1 MFLEY
6 LRQSARFREAAPK
19 LRRGAAVHAPS
30 FYAPYV
36 LAGLIAESGA
46 AGAGRAAGGPAEA
59 GGAGWLVV
67 APEAEG
73 AARLAAELAVYLERE
88 VAVLPARGVLY
99 GADVAPAA
107 HVVGERQQALAALA
121 QGGVVVAEAVALVE
135 RFVPLEL
142 QPAPLLLAAGAEL
155 PFDTVVE
162 RLAALGYARVEQV
175 RERGEFAVRGGIV
188 DTYPA
193 LGEPLR
199 IDFWGDQVESLRT
212 FSVYSQRT
220 IAPVQRGTVF
230 AATEADAARR
240 EYRDGDA
247 RRRSPSGQARR
258 TRGPP
263 GT

>member
-1 MFLEY
+1 M
-6 LRQSARFREAAPK
+6 RARRV
-19 LRRGAAVHAPS
+19 RR
-30 FYAPYV
+30 
-36 LAGLIAESGA
+36 
-46 AGAGRAAGGPAEA
+46 
-59 GGAGWLVV
+59 AGWLVV

-155 PFDTVVE
+155 PFDAVVE

-188 DTYPA
+188 DAYPA

-199 IDFWGDQVESLRT
+199 VDFWGDQVESLRT

-220 IAPVQRGTVF
+220 IAPVERGTVF

-240 EYRDGDA
+240 EYRDAVHEALAVGAA
-247 RRRSPSGQARR
+247 RGSARGRPRTCCAMRACAPWRRWRAGS
-258 TRGPP
+258 
-263 GT
+263 